1 MKTEMTIDTE
11 KKTKR
16 TKRRG
21 NGEGSICQRESDGRW
36 LASVVIGRNQNG
48 KMLRKVV
55 YGWTKSE
62 VQKKL
67 AKLLPQQQ
75 AGTLNADR
83 LTVGEFIDS
92 WLENSVRPNK
102 RASTYAS
109 YHQIARLHIKPYIG
123 GIQLSKLM
131 PSNVATLYSTLER
144 EGRGARLR
152 QMAHAVLHR
161 ALEYGVESE
170 VLTRNVCDVAERPQ
184 APRKEVTPLTAGQAL
199 AFLTATAEH
208 RLHAMFLLAI
218 DTGMRQGELSG
229 LQWDDIDLSAG
240 AVTIRRA
247 IVQIKEDFIV
257 NEPKT
262 ARGRR
267 RVEIC
272 PATVDALRLH
282 KARMMQE
289 GRLAAGWVFVSK
301 TGQHLRRNA
310 TRKTFQGILRRAG
323 LPIIKFHDLRHTC
336 ATLLMENGTHA
347 KVVQERL
354 GHSQISI
361 TLDTYSHVTPTM
373 QREAANTM
381 QGILKATGS

>member
-1 MKTEMTIDTE
+1 MESTIE
-11 KKTKR
+11 KPKQKR
-16 TKRRG
+16 STKRRG
-21 NGEGSICQRESDGRW
+21 NGEGSIYQRGDGRW
-36 LASVVIGRNQNG
+36 CAGIVTGRDQHG
-48 KMLRKVV
+48 KQLRKVV
-55 YGWTKSE
+55 YGWTKTE

-67 AKLLPQQQ
+67 TKLMPQQQ
-75 AGTLNADR
+75 AGTLGNADR
-83 LTVGEFIDS
+83 ITLGEFIDK
-92 WLENSVRPNK
+92 WLANSVRPNN
-102 RASTYAS
+102 RASTHAS
-109 YHQIARLHIKPYIG
+109 YDQVARLHIKPFIG

-131 PSNVATLYSTLER
+131 PANVATLYATLER
-144 EGRGARLR
+144 EGRKARLR
-152 QMAHAVLHR
+152 QMAHAILHR
-161 ALEYGVESE
+161 ALQYGVEQE
-170 VLTRNVCDVAERPQ
+170 ILTRNVCDVAERPQ
-184 APRKEVTPLTAGQAL
+184 APRKEVTPLTAEQAQ
-199 AFLTATAEH
+199 AFLLATADH
-208 RLHAMFLLAI
+208 RLYAMFLLAI
-218 DTGMRQGELSG
+218 DAGMRQGELNG
-229 LQWDDIDLSAG
+229 LQWDDVDLTAG

-247 IVQIKEDFIV
+247 VVQIKEEFIV

-310 TRKTFQGILRRAG
+310 IRKTFQGILRRAG
-323 LPIIKFHDLRHTC
+323 LPVVKFHDLRHTC
-336 ATLLMENGTHA
+336 ATLLMASGTHA

-354 GHSQISI
+354 GHSQISV

-381 QGILKATGS
+381 QGILQATGS